1 MNLRKLTL
9 AALLAAP
16 LLLASNMASAVDLV
30 TNGGFE
36 DNDPIGAY
44 WDSNAT
50 TMFAPITDYGPCCSP
65 FGVFPAANGANAA
78 FFGAGNLPGG
88 SIWQDLTTVAG
99 VTYEVS
105 FDYGA
110 IAGATD
116 QMLRVSNLSGASF
129 ATILFQ
135 TDYSAVGTR
144 DLAALFSSYSYTFTA
159 DSALTRMQF
168 TDVSF
173 STTNVDGV
181 LDNVSVTAVT
191 APVPEPETYALML
204 AGLAAMRF
212 VARRRKAA

>member
-1 MNLRKLTL
+1 MNLRKLTI
-9 AALLAAP
+9 ASLLAFP
-16 LLLASNMASAVDLV
+16 LLASAADLV

-36 DNDPIGAY
+36 DTDPPGAY
-44 WDSNAT
+44 WASSAT

-65 FGVFPAANGANAA
+65 FGVFPTANGANAA

-144 DLAALFSSYSYTFTA
+144 DLAALLSNYSYTFTA
-159 DSALTRMQF
+159 DSAVTRMQF
-168 TDVSF
+168 TDVSS
-173 STTNVDGV
+173 STINVDGV
-181 LDNVSVTAVT
+181 LDNVSVNALT

-204 AGLAAMRF
+204 AGLAAMGL